1 MSEKYKDH
9 QYIKTYE
16 SSHLSEQTNQN
27 GKVVYATKTEVK
39 HYDINLANMQGMK
52 SMKVKKLFEIHD
64 EIIKSNIDA
73 KLFTYLVTNQSE
85 TSKVISSGRN
95 GASVKYLA
103 GKFLVTERK
112 VQQFVSEAIKL
123 NLLKRVEKDLY
134 LNPYLSKPF
143 TATNNMLHQLQIWWD
158 SEPEV
163 EIKFIKTQDLK
174 KDIIKNTSKILEDL
188 QHNKQ

>member
-1 MSEKYKDH
+1 MDNYKDH
-9 QYIKTYE
+9 QYIKKYE
-16 SSHLSEQTNQN
+16 SSILTEKKDAN
-27 GKVVYATKTEVK
+27 GKVITASKTEIK
-39 HYDINLANMQGMK
+39 HYQLNLANKQGMK
-52 SMKVKKLFEIHD
+52 AMKAKKLFEIHD
-64 EIIKSNIDA
+64 KLIKSNVDA
-73 KLFTYLVTNQSE
+73 KLFTYMVTNQSE
-85 TSKVISSGRN
+85 TSKVISSGKN

-123 NLLKRVEKDLY
+123 NLLKRVGKDLY

-163 EIKFIKTQDLK
+163 EIQFISTKDLK
-174 KDIIKNTSKILEDL
+174 EDIIKNTSKILGEI
-188 QHNKQ
+188 K

>member
-1 MSEKYKDH
+1 MLEFNKYFSKSLKNAY
-9 QYIKTYE
+9 YIVEDEQDNE
-16 SSHLSEQTNQN
+16 S
-27 GKVVYATKTEVK
+27 Y
-39 HYDINLANMQGMK
+39 
-52 SMKVKKLFEIHD
+52 
-64 EIIKSNIDA
+64 IDA

-85 TSKVISSGRN
+85 TSKVISSGKN

-123 NLLKRVEKDLY
+123 DLLKRVGKDLY

-143 TATNNMLHQLQIWWD
+143 TATNNLLHQLQIWWD

-163 EIKFIKTQDLK
+163 EIKFISTKDLK
-174 KDIIKNTSKILEDL
+174 EDIIKNTSKILKDL
-188 QHNKQ
+188 S

>member
-1 MSEKYKDH
+1 
-9 QYIKTYE
+9 
-16 SSHLSEQTNQN
+16 
-27 GKVVYATKTEVK
+27 
-39 HYDINLANMQGMK
+39 
-52 SMKVKKLFEIHD
+52 MKVKKLFEIHD

-85 TSKVISSGRN
+85 TSKVISSGKN

-123 NLLKRVEKDLY
+123 DLLKRVGKDLY

-163 EIKFIKTQDLK
+163 EIQFISTKDLK
-174 KDIIKNTSKILEDL
+174 EDIIKNTSKIIGEIKWI
-188 QHNKQ
+188 QNNHSKT

>member
-1 MSEKYKDH
+1 MSDKYKDH

-16 SSHLSEQTNQN
+16 SSHLSEQTNQD
-27 GKVVYATKTEVK
+27 GKVVYATKTEIK

-64 EIIKSNIDA
+64 ELIKSNIDA
-73 KLFTYLVTNQSE
+73 KLFTYVVTNQSDK
-85 TSKVISSGRN
+85 SKVISSGKN

-103 GKFLVTERK
+103 SKFLVTERK
-112 VQQFVSEAIKL
+112 IQQFISEAIKL
-123 NLLKRVEKDLY
+123 DLLKRVGKDIY
-134 LNPYLSKPF
+134 LNPYLVKPF

-163 EIKFIKTQDLK
+163 EIEFITTRDLK
-174 KDIIKNTSKILEDL
+174 EDIIKNTSKIIGDI
-188 QHNKQ
+188 K